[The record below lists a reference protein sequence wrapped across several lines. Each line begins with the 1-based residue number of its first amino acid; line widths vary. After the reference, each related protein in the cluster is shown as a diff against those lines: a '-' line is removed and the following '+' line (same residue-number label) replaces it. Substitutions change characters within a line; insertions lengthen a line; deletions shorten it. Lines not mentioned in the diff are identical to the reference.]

1 MVEFHM
7 QNYSEFSLI
16 VVGSGFTGMTVAW
29 DFAEKTNKKVL
40 VIERRSHI
48 GGNSY
53 SYTDSKTGIEI
64 HKYGSHLFHTSNDKV
79 INFINKF
86 TEFNN
91 YKHTVKTIYEGK
103 AYSFPINLL
112 TLSEFFGNA
121 YSPSEAKKLIDSKKI
136 PIKEP
141 KNFEEKALSELGEEL
156 YNAFFKGYTQKQWQV
171 NPKLLPSEVFGRIPL
186 RFTFRDGYFN
196 DKFEGTPV
204 DGYGKIFDLMSS
216 HPNIRVI
223 TDQDF
228 LSLNFKHN
236 SNQVVLYTGP
246 IDKYFDLKFGA
257 LTWRTLDFEWE
268 TLSIHDFQGA
278 AVINYADISTPWTRI
293 HEFKHLTPE
302 RKDIDSTIIARE
314 YSRLA
319 QKIDEPFY
327 PVNTAIDKEI
337 LTKYRELAS
346 LEKNVIFGGRL
357 GRYQYLDMHMAIASG
372 LKLSDEIASNFN
384 E

>member
-1 MVEFHM
+1 MVALHM

-48 GGNSY
+48 GGNSF

-79 INFINKF
+79 INFIKNF

-121 YSPSEAKKLIDSKKI
+121 YSPSDAKKLIDSKKI
-136 PIKEP
+136 SIKDP

-171 NPKLLPSEVFGRIPL
+171 DPKLLPSEVFGRIPL
-186 RFTFRDGYFN
+186 RFTFRDSYFN
-196 DKFEGTPV
+196 DNFEGTPV
-204 DGYGKIFDLMSS
+204 DGYGKIFESMSS
-216 HPNIRVI
+216 HPNIRII

-228 LSLNFKHN
+228 LSLNFQHN
-236 SNQVVLYTGP
+236 SNQIILYTGP
-246 IDKYFDLKFGA
+246 IDKYFDLKFGT

-268 TLSIHDFQGA
+268 TLPIDDFQGA

-302 RKDIDSTIIARE
+302 RKNVDGTIIAKE

-327 PVNTAIDKEI
+327 PVNTTNDKEI
-337 LTKYRELAS
+337 LNKYRVLAS
-346 LEKNVIFGGRL
+346 TEKTYFLVVDWVDISIWTCTWL
-357 GRYQYLDMHMAIASG
+357 
-372 LKLSDEIASNFN
+372 
-384 E
+384 

>member
-1 MVEFHM
+1 MVELHM

-48 GGNSY
+48 GGNSF

-79 INFINKF
+79 INFIKNF

-136 PIKEP
+136 SIKDP

-171 NPKLLPSEVFGRIPL
+171 DPKFLPSEVFGRIPL
-186 RFTFRDGYFN
+186 RFTFRDSYFN
-196 DKFEGTPV
+196 DNFEGTPV
-204 DGYGKIFDLMSS
+204 DGYGKIFELMSS
-216 HPNIRVI
+216 HPNIRII

-228 LSLNFKHN
+228 LSLNFQHN
-236 SNQVVLYTGP
+236 SNQIILYTGP
-246 IDKYFDLKFGA
+246 IDKYFDLKFGT

-268 TLSIHDFQGA
+268 TLPIDDFQGA

-302 RKDIDSTIIARE
+302 RKNVDGTIIAKE

-327 PVNTAIDKEI
+327 PVNTANDKEI
-337 LTKYRELAS
+337 LNKYRELAS
-346 LEKNVIFGGRL
+346 TEKNVFFGGRL

-372 LKLSDEIASNFN
+372 LKLSEEVAINFN
-384 E
+384 

>member
-1 MVEFHM
+1 M

-16 VVGSGFTGMTVAW
+16 VVGSGFTGMTAAW

-48 GGNSY
+48 GGNSF

-79 INFINKF
+79 INFIKNF

-91 YKHTVKTIYEGK
+91 YKHTIKAIHKGK

-112 TLSEFFGNA
+112 TLSEFFGGA
-121 YSPSEAKKLIDSKKI
+121 YSPNDAKKLIESKKI
-136 PIKEP
+136 SITDPQ
-141 KNFEEKALSELGEEL
+141 NFEEKALSELGEEL

-171 NPKLLPSEVFGRIPL
+171 DPKLLPSEVFGRIPL
-186 RFTFRDGYFN
+186 RFTFRDSYFN
-196 DKFEGTPV
+196 DYFEGTPV
-204 DGYGKIFDLMSS
+204 DGYGKIFELMSS
-216 HPNIRVI
+216 HPNIRII
-223 TDQDF
+223 TDRDF
-228 LSLNFKHN
+228 LSLNFQHN
-236 SNQVVLYTGP
+236 SNQIILYTGP
-246 IDKYFDLKFGA
+246 IDKYFDLKFGP

-268 TLSIHDFQGA
+268 TLPINDFQGT
-278 AVINYADISTPWTRI
+278 AVINYSDLSTPWTRI

-302 RKDIDSTIIARE
+302 RKNVEGTIIAKE

-327 PVNTAIDKEI
+327 PVNTTTDKQI
-337 LTKYRELAS
+337 LKKYRDLA
-346 LEKNVIFGGRL
+346 LIEKNVIFGGRL

-372 LKLSDEIASNFN
+372 LNLSKEVAVNFN
-384 E
+384 

>member
-1 MVEFHM
+1 M

-16 VVGSGFTGMTVAW
+16 VVGSGFTGMTAAW

-48 GGNSY
+48 GGNSF

-79 INFINKF
+79 INFIKNF

-91 YKHTVKTIYEGK
+91 YKHTIKAIHKGK

-112 TLSEFFGNA
+112 TLSEFFGGA
-121 YSPSEAKKLIDSKKI
+121 YSPNDAKKLIESKKI
-136 PIKEP
+136 SITDPQ
-141 KNFEEKALSELGEEL
+141 NFEEKALSELGEEL

-171 NPKLLPSEVFGRIPL
+171 DPKLLPSEVFGRIPL
-186 RFTFRDGYFN
+186 RFTFRDSYFN
-196 DKFEGTPV
+196 DYFEGTPV
-204 DGYGKIFDLMSS
+204 DGYGKIFELMSS
-216 HPNIRVI
+216 HPNIRII
-223 TDQDF
+223 TDRDF
-228 LSLNFKHN
+228 LSLNFQHN
-236 SNQVVLYTGP
+236 SNQIILYTGP
-246 IDKYFDLKFGA
+246 IDKYFDLKFGP

-268 TLSIHDFQGA
+268 TLPIDDFQGT
-278 AVINYADISTPWTRI
+278 AVINYSDLSTPWTRI

-302 RKDIDSTIIARE
+302 RKNVEGTIIAKE

-327 PVNTAIDKEI
+327 PVNTTTDKQI
-337 LTKYRELAS
+337 LKKYRDLA
-346 LEKNVIFGGRL
+346 LIEKNVIFGGRL

-372 LKLSDEIASNFN
+372 LNLSKEVAVNFN
-384 E
+384 